1 MRNPIESE
9 KRLGPALSEINVT
22 PFVDVV
28 LVLLIIFLI
37 TAPMLLRGIDVQ
49 VPKSETKNIEP
60 EERLVVSITR
70 DRVIYLDDQVVTLA
84 RLEKVLEGLKR
95 RNPKA
100 AIFLK
105 ADEAV
110 PYGTVVKVMDVV
122 KKAGIDRLG
131 MVTEPYGPLEAPR

>member
-1 MRNPIESE
+1 MRLPLESE
-9 KRLGPALSEINVT
+9 KRLGTALSEINVI

-49 VPKSETKNIEP
+49 VPKSETRNIEP
-60 EERLVVSITR
+60 EERLIVTVTR
-70 DRVIYLDDQVVTLA
+70 DRVIYLDDQVITLS
-84 RLEKVLEGLKR
+84 RLEKVLEGLRR

-110 PYGTVVKVMDVV
+110 PYGTVIKVMDVV

-131 MVTEPYGPLEAPR
+131 MVTEPYSPMETRR